1 VKEVLELFRE
11 YNYKSDLVFYNT
23 LLFMFGRGGH
33 YADAW
38 RILADMK
45 EAGFAPTLETYNSL
59 ILVFGR
65 GSIQQGLQV
74 FADMIA
80 SNMDVSLLQSL
91 ICSFFFLCYRSV
103 EIYHFLIIDKIHLFP
118 GSC

>member
-1 VKEVLELFRE
+1 MKEVLELFRE

-38 RILADMK
+38 KILEDMK

-65 GSIQQGLQV
+65 GSVQQGLQV
-74 FADMIA
+74 FADMVA
-80 SNMDVSLLQSL
+80 SNVDVSFSHLTLVP
-91 ICSFFFLCYRSV
+91 LC
-103 EIYHFLIIDKIHLFP
+103 LKCAIIIINMAL
-118 GSC
+118 CINRL

>member
-1 VKEVLELFRE
+1 MLELFRE

-23 LLFMFGRGGH
+23 LLFMFGKGGH

-38 RILADMK
+38 KILEDMK

-80 SNMDVSLLQSL
+80 SNVDVSFPCLTY
-91 ICSFFFLCYRSV
+91 LCA
-103 EIYHFLIIDKIHLFP
+103 FAL
-118 GSC
+118 

>member
-1 VKEVLELFRE
+1 MLELFRE
-11 YNYKSDLVFYNT
+11 YNYRSDLVFYNT

-33 YADAW
+33 YSDAW
-38 RILADMK
+38 KILEDMK

-80 SNMDVSLLQSL
+80 SNVDVS
-91 ICSFFFLCYRSV
+91 FLCLSYFTCA
-103 EIYHFLIIDKIHLFP
+103 IF
-118 GSC
+118 